1 MATPAEAARSHYDK
15 EGFVFLDSAQGEG
28 ISFLGTAPDLIIAGT
43 SEDWPRLEEEIAARA
58 RPRSPRGVP
67 ESGAVGW
74 VGFDGRFCFGFYE
87 NLFAFDHATNQWIT
101 DAPPEG
107 RQDLRRTTPCRP
119 DFRPAIGRDEY
130 VKMVERAKEYIA
142 AGDIY
147 QACLSYPFRGHFD
160 GHPSDYYE
168 ALREVSP
175 APYCA
180 FLNLHGTQIASASPE
195 CFLTMIG
202 RTVFT
207 RPIKGTRRRESDAG
221 LDAMA
226 AKDLLASPKEMA
238 ELIMITDLERNDLGR
253 ICEYGSV
260 QVTEL
265 LKHER
270 YRQVHHLVSTV
281 QGTLRSD
288 ISHPSALLA
297 CSPGGS
303 ISGAPK
309 IRALEIIRELESWDR
324 GIYTGAIGCF
334 GFDGES
340 RFSIAI
346 RTAVFEGNTVEF
358 GVGAGIVADSSP
370 AQEWQET
377 LDKAA
382 GLLAAADVHLR

>member
-1 MATPAEAARSHYDK
+1 MATPAEAARSLYNE
-15 EGFVFLDSAQGEG
+15 EGFVFLDSAQGGG
-28 ISFLGTAPDLIIAGT
+28 ISILGTAPDRIIAG
-43 SEDWPRLEEEIAARA
+43 SAQEWPRLEEEIAART
-58 RPRSPRGVP
+58 RPPSPHGIP

-74 VGFDGRFCFGFYE
+74 VGFDGRFCFGLYE
-87 NLFAFDHATNQWIT
+87 KLFAFDHSTDRWIG
-101 DAPPEG
+101 DPPPMG
-107 RQDLRRTTPCRP
+107 QRTFRETTACLPE
-119 DFRPAIGRDEY
+119 FRPAIGREEY
-130 VKMVERAKEYIA
+130 MAMVDRAKEYIA

-147 QACLSYPFRGHFD
+147 QVCLSYPFRGHFE
-160 GHPSDYYE
+160 GKPSDFYE

-180 FLNLHGTQIASASPE
+180 FLNLNGTQIASASPE
-195 CFLTMIG
+195 CFLNMSG
-202 RTVFT
+202 RTIFT
-207 RPIKGTRRRESDAG
+207 RPIKGTRRREADAG

-226 AKDLLASPKEMA
+226 ARDLMASPKEMA

-253 ICEYGSV
+253 ICEFGSV
-260 QVTEL
+260 HVTEL
-265 LKHER
+265 LKHEE

-281 QGTLRSD
+281 QGTLRPD

-309 IRALEIIRELESWDR
+309 IRALEIIDELESWNR

-334 GFDGES
+334 GFDGGS

-346 RTAVFEGNTVEF
+346 RTAVFQGQTVEF
-358 GVGAGIVADSSP
+358 GVGAGIVADSLP

-382 GLLAAADVHLR
+382 GLLAAAGI